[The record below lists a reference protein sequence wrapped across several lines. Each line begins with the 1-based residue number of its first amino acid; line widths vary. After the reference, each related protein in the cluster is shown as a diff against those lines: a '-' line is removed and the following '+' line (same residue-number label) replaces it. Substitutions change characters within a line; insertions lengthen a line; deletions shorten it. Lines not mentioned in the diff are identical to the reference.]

1 MADNLCSITDQCRFH
16 YGFDQRTLLE
26 LFRAILNLSPRN
38 IMQPRLPAAPVK
50 NLGELNMVSAVGSDS
65 RPFAEAIFEIRG
77 TYNMAKRVR
86 FYWII

>member
-16 YGFDQRTLLE
+16 YGFGQRTLLE

-65 RPFAEAIFEIRG
+65 TVGLLPRPFLRLGER
-77 TYNMAKRVR
+77 
-86 FYWII
+86 II

>member
-1 MADNLCSITDQCRFH
+1 MADNLRSITDQCRFH
-16 YGFDQRTLLE
+16 YGFGQRTLLE

-38 IMQPRLPAAPVK
+38 IILPRLPALPVK
-50 NLGELNMVSAVGSDS
+50 NLGESAVGSDG

-77 TYNMAKRVR
+77 TYNLAKRVR